1 MKLKKKAKLLII
13 AAITILLLVAITIV
27 AVKVADKGKEP
38 EVQKVKVLK
47 SIEEYGYEL
56 KDNKNETYKKMFKE
70 LEDIL
75 RKETVS
81 DEEYVKKVAEMFVYD
96 FYSLEDKTAKTDVGG
111 VDFVLP
117 GSLPNFLANAEDTYY
132 KYVESNLYGERKQI
146 LPMVNTITLE
156 STTPTEYVY
165 NTTKYTAYEIKA
177 TWTYTDTKFS
187 SYQSGATLIF
197 IKDDI
202 KYYLVELQ

>member
-1 MKLKKKAKLLII
+1 MKLKKKVKLLII
-13 AAITILLLVAITIV
+13 VLITTIIVVGITIV
-27 AVKVADKGKEP
+27 AVKMANKQDEP
-38 EVQKVKVLK
+38 TVEKVKVLK
-47 SIEEYGYEL
+47 SIDEYGYEL
-56 KDNKNETYKKMFKE
+56 KDNKNETYKAMFKE

-75 RKETVS
+75 RKDTVS

-96 FYSLEDKTAKTDVGG
+96 FYSLDDKSAKTDVGG

-117 GSLPNFLANAEDTYY
+117 AALPNFLANAEDTYY

-146 LPMVNTITLE
+146 LPMVDKVTLV

-165 NTTKYTAYEIKA
+165 NTTKYTAYEIKT

-187 SYQSGATLIF
+187 NYQSSATLIF
-197 IKDDI
+197 VKDGI
-202 KYYLVELQ
+202 KYYLAQLQ